1 MRFGSRRRVET
12 MRAVAEVAA
21 GVEARLR
28 VQLVALER
36 TQSTTNE
43 VLEATRADLERRE
56 SDLVRAWEL
65 VAEACER
72 TVECVNADRAERHEL
87 MASLRELVASPND
100 SHSARVV
107 ETPAATRVL
116 GGAVYAELVDI
127 DLTDDEEVD
136 GDRNGDRGEVVD
148 VLRPRDAPVQVWSLF
163 DDDWVGGFE
172 ICGVVE
178 RDGAVQYRLRRR
190 SDQSVL
196 PKLFDATDVRPVD
209 RLLQGQ
215 QLGLWSRA

>member
-36 TQSTTNE
+36 TQSTTND
-43 VLEATRADLERRE
+43 VLERTRVDLERRE

-72 TVECVNADRAERHEL
+72 TVECINADRAERHEL
-87 MASLRELVASPND
+87 IASLQELVAGPNGTD
-100 SHSARVV
+100 AARAVDPP
-107 ETPAATRVL
+107 TATRVL

-127 DLTDDEEVD
+127 DLTDDEA
-136 GDRNGDRGEVVD
+136 GIGNNGEVVD
-148 VLRPRDAPVQVWSLF
+148 VLRPRDAPVQVWSLV

-196 PKLFDATDVRPVD
+196 PKLFDAADVRPVD